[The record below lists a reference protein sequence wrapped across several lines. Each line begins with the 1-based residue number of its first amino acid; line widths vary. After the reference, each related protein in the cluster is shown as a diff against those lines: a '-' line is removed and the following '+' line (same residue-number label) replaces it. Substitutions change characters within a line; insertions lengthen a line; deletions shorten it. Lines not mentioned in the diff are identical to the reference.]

1 MIFSKF
7 FDFLNK
13 LDKFPYYF
21 IAPCPYAIGTASYD
35 LMYGYCFSKYKNKK
49 IIVLLPFVFPNF
61 LKYQICNKTLFKDL
75 FFGEKLNLIESFYQ
89 FFSNFFFNIEFFV
102 VRSFVIFND
111 KFFKIKLHEYIRF
124 LRVGNNF
131 LLKENILELN
141 SYKNIIKNININY
154 NNVVINDSTNIKCKN
169 ILLKNKFIF
178 EKFICIHTRDESY
191 RNDYNRRIYR
201 NSSIDNFTDAIKYL
215 INQGFG
221 VVRLGDIKAKKT
233 SISNKNFLDY
243 PFTDLKSE
251 EMDMYLLKN
260 CFFYIGTNSGPLD
273 IARLF
278 GKPTLIHNMINPLS
292 DGYPLRYFDRGY
304 LKKVKYKNEEL
315 SLLEFLKL
323 PFKFHNPCRD
333 ISELKFIE
341 SDAYENYINIK
352 EYCELIKDDKIS
364 YTKLQ
369 KNFNN
374 FFKENIK
381 NFFKNEFFQKKNDSL
396 FWDHNA
402 KKIIFSLEK
411 SSGTLTDNYL
421 NKNYYEQN

>member
-1 MIFSKF
+1 MIVTRF

-13 LDKFPYYF
+13 IDKFPYYF

-35 LMYGYCFSKYKNKK
+35 LMYGYCFSQYKNKK
-49 IIVLLPFVFPNF
+49 IIVLLPFVLPNF
-61 LKYQICNKTLFKDL
+61 LKYNICNKTLFKDL
-75 FFGEKLNLIESFYQ
+75 FFGKKLNLIESFYQ
-89 FFSNFFFNIEFFV
+89 FFSNLFFNIEFFI

-111 KFFKIKLHEYIRF
+111 NFFKVKLNEYIRF

-131 LLKENILELN
+131 LLKKNILELN
-141 SYKNIIKNININY
+141 LYKNIIKNININY
-154 NNVVINDSTNIKCKN
+154 NNVLIKDNINIKCKN

-178 EKFICIHTRDESY
+178 EKYVCIHTRDESY

-201 NSSIDNFTDAIKYL
+201 NSSVDNFIDAIKYL

-221 VVRLGDIKAKKT
+221 VVRLGDSKSKKT
-233 SISNKNFLDY
+233 SITNKSFLDY

-251 EMDMYLLKN
+251 EMDIYLLKN
-260 CFFYIGTNSGPLD
+260 CFFFIGTNSGPLD
-273 IARLF
+273 TARLF

-304 LKKVKYKNEEL
+304 LKKIEYKNEEL

-323 PFKFHNPCRD
+323 PFKFHNPCRN
-333 ISELKFIE
+333 ISELKFTE
-341 SDAYENYINIK
+341 CDAYENYINIK

-369 KNFNN
+369 KNFNI

-381 NFFKNEFFQKKNDSL
+381 NFLKKEFFQKKNESL
-396 FWDHNA
+396 FFDHNA

-421 NKNYYEQN
+421 NKNYYEEN